1 MTSSYMFLQV
11 SLSGHNGLVPQTV
24 RKRAIPPYWCFWRV
38 FSQAWGKISVRIQ
51 WDTTQHER
59 GRKLSHIFNLRDR
72 SETSQA
78 RRPLYAHGGQI
89 PNTEVKL
96 WLPEAGTR
104 VFIIV
109 YHVTFESWKRVARL
123 VVLIYPT
130 MGIYFTLLS
139 WTPKIAKTVN
149 FSYLYFTINKHT

>member
-78 RRPLYAHGGQI
+78 RRPLRLYAHGGQI

-96 WLPEAGTR
+96 WLPEAGTGCLSL
-104 VFIIV
+104 F
-109 YHVTFESWKRVARL
+109 TMSPLKAESAWKGWWCWYTQQWEYISRCWA
-123 VVLIYPT
+123 
-130 MGIYFTLLS
+130 GHQ
-139 WTPKIAKTVN
+139 K
-149 FSYLYFTINKHT
+149 